1 MFSIKKLI
9 LKGWNGWFVEAPIQK
24 TKFMTCF
31 HWIIWNRFIQ
41 YMTCLTE
48 SSPVSAM
55 ASSRLL
61 SNFRYW
67 AEDVRRPARW
77 VEFFRRPSNNR
88 AMIWKKNNNQSTF
101 KSFSVTNKCSVGS
114 QTAAACNMG
123 AVVVAHLVRSG
134 RSRFKIGL
142 TQGKMHQI
150 DVNSFDSNL
159 VHFSLFY

>member
-1 MFSIKKLI
+1 MVDLLRLLFKRLNSWHAFTELSEIVSFSIWHVSQNHLQCLPWLPRDYYLTSGIEQRTFVVQPDELNFFGAPLI
-9 LKGWNGWFVEAPIQK
+9 IE
-24 TKFMTCF
+24 
-31 HWIIWNRFIQ
+31 
-41 YMTCLTE
+41 
-48 SSPVSAM
+48 
-55 ASSRLL
+55 
-61 SNFRYW
+61 
-67 AEDVRRPARW
+67 RW
-77 VEFFRRPSNNR
+77 SE
-88 AMIWKKNNNQSTF
+88 KKNNNQSTF

-123 AVVVAHLVRSG
+123 AAVVAHLVRSG